1 MGMNRIPLNTQIEHM
16 DILTAKQIQK
26 QIARRITSIR
36 AKDTTKISTFIS
48 AEKKNA
54 MLLTVD
60 WLYSHGFLKRK
71 TVYAFLKF
79 AVENTIKLV
88 LDQRES
94 EEALQ
99 LQKSV
104 LESQGEPNLNNANPA
119 QNQYR

>member
-1 MGMNRIPLNTQIEHM
+1 M